1 MKRALTLICLAAV
14 LGGEASAQEVQ
25 REGRYALVPVE
36 NGILRLDTVT
46 GEVSRCMG
54 AADASACRLLPDAR
68 LAYEAEIR
76 RLEERMDVLEG
87 RMTNLEVPPDRT
99 PGSAPEASGGGLAED
114 REIDRALDL
123 SERVMRRFFG
133 MVRDLKRDFE
143 QDQL

>member
-1 MKRALTLICLAAV
+1 MKRALTLVCLAVA
-14 LGGEASAQEVQ
+14 LGGTASAQEIQ

-36 NGILRLDTVT
+36 NSILRLDTVT
-46 GEVSRCMG
+46 GDVSRCMG
-54 AADASACRLLPDAR
+54 AADASACRLLPDER

-99 PGSAPEASGGGLAED
+99 PGSAPKVSGGLAED

>member
-1 MKRALTLICLAAV
+1 MKRALTLICLAAA
-14 LGGEASAQEVQ
+14 LGGTASAQEVQ

-54 AADASACRLLPDAR
+54 AADASACRLLPDER

-99 PGSAPEASGGGLAED
+99 PGSAPKASGGLAED